1 MLLAQPPV
9 VCHES
14 SFNFLAEKNP
24 HGKIGELCLFGKFG
38 IWFRNVM
45 KEEIVFI
52 IPMRSYYPMQSHE
65 TSFEH
70 NLIYLN

>member
-1 MLLAQPPV
+1 MHV
-9 VCHES
+9 ENSV
-14 SFNFLAEKNP
+14 F
-24 HGKIGELCLFGKFG
+24 FGKFG

-52 IPMRSYYPMQSHE
+52 IPVRSYYPMQSHE
-65 TSFEH
+65 TSFER